1 MSKGAEST
9 DQHVFGNARQARSA
23 TMNDVASS
31 DAHIRLGMFEAA
43 CDILA
48 AAVIVYDK
56 NDSLVF
62 ASRQVLRYFPIP
74 ADALKPG
81 ARLRDVLGAIFDSGM
96 RYGLAPDQRHR
107 AVNREEW
114 ISAQI
119 SAHWREQY
127 DAIERLSR
135 DRWIHFRKRRLP
147 NGYNV
152 TTLVDVSEQKKQ
164 EEQWRLDLERIALT
178 EEILETL
185 PSPIVIK
192 DRNLTYIAA
201 NAAFCA
207 IYDVDADSIVGR
219 SIWSLADAESAE
231 RIETTDRSVLETGEP
246 HVLAEHIVRAD
257 GSDLYVITRKYRI
270 GASGHYA
277 LVTVMEDVSALVS
290 GEQPMTD
297 ADDALLRVPGGFV
310 EAQNCFDPVRD
321 AERRLLLDQLNPDE
335 LRALA
340 GRRVLLVTPNPHI
353 EDILLAEFKARGAD
367 CCAVT
372 SVREH
377 DAFLALA
384 AEEGLAIDLVIVDDN
399 LSGHEAILENG
410 QGIAVRPI
418 APDGIGPDFMRTL
431 VEEHELL
438 SDEGSPLGDI
448 VTPVGF
454 SDDWYIATDIS
465 TMLPA
470 AVGDVE
476 VLVAEDNQINQF
488 VFSQILE
495 GMGVSHRIAE
505 NGEEAVMLWRK
516 HQPRLVL
523 MDISMPVMNGIDA
536 ALEIR
541 EAEKGTG
548 TRTPIVAVTAQAL
561 NVDMQNCMD
570 AGMDDYI
577 TKPVSPDMIEAIY
590 RRYAAEKPQKS
601 VA

>member
-1 MSKGAEST
+1 
-9 DQHVFGNARQARSA
+9 
-23 TMNDVASS
+23 MNDVASS

-56 NDSLVF
+56 NDCLVF

-74 ADALKPG
+74 ADMLKPG
-81 ARLRDVLGAIFDSGM
+81 TRLRDVMGAIFDSGV

-127 DAIERLSR
+127 DAIERLGR

-147 NGYNV
+147 SGYNV

-185 PSPIVIK
+185 PSPVVIK

-201 NAAFCA
+201 NSAFCA
-207 IYDVDADSIVGR
+207 IYDVNADSIVGR

-231 RIETTDRSVLETGEP
+231 RIERTDRTVLETGET
-246 HVLAEHIVRAD
+246 HRVAEHIVRAD
-257 GSDLYVITRKYRI
+257 GSDLYVITCKYRI
-270 GASGHYA
+270 GAPGHHA
-277 LVTVMEDVSALVS
+277 LVTVMEDVSALVP
-290 GEQPMTD
+290 GEGMMSD
-297 ADDALLRVPGGFV
+297 VDDALLRVPGGFV

-321 AERRLLLDQLNPDE
+321 AERRLLLDQMNPDE
-335 LRALA
+335 LRAVS
-340 GRRVLLVTPNPHI
+340 GRRILLATPNPHI
-353 EDILLAEFKARGAD
+353 EDILVAEFKARGAD
-367 CCAVT
+367 CCAVR
-372 SVREH
+372 SVQEH
-377 DAFLALA
+377 DAFLTFA
-384 AEEGLAIDLVIVDDN
+384 AGRGLAVDLVVVDDN
-399 LSGHEAILENG
+399 LADHETILENG
-410 QGIAVRPI
+410 HGIAVRVI

-465 TMLPA
+465 AMLPA
-470 AVGDVE
+470 AVGDLE

-523 MDISMPVMNGIDA
+523 MDIAMPVMNGIDA
-536 ALEIR
+536 AMEIR
-541 EAEKGTG
+541 EAEKLTG
-548 TRTPIVAVTAQAL
+548 THTPIVAVTAQAL

-590 RRYAAEKPQKS
+590 RRYAAERPEKS

>member
-1 MSKGAEST
+1 
-9 DQHVFGNARQARSA
+9 
-23 TMNDVASS
+23 MNDVASP

-56 NDSLVF
+56 DDRLVF

-74 ADALKPG
+74 AETLTPG
-81 ARLRDVLGAIFDSGM
+81 TRLRDVLGAIFDSGV
-96 RYGLAPDQRHR
+96 RYGIAPEQRGK
-107 AVNREEW
+107 AINREEW
-114 ISAQI
+114 ISTRI
-119 SAHWREQY
+119 SAHWRELH
-127 DAIERLSR
+127 DAVERLGR

-147 NGYNV
+147 NGYNI

-185 PSPIVIK
+185 PSPMVIK
-192 DRNLTYIAA
+192 DRNLTYIAV
-201 NAAFCA
+201 NKAFCA
-207 IYDVDADSIVGR
+207 IYDTGADGILGR
-219 SIWSLADAESAE
+219 SIWALADAESAG
-231 RIETTDRSVLETGEP
+231 RIEASDRDVLETGEP
-246 HVLAEHIVRAD
+246 YALAEHIVRAD
-257 GSDLYVITRKYRI
+257 GSDLYVMTRKYRI
-270 GASGHYA
+270 GAPGHHA
-277 LVTVMEDVSALVS
+277 IVTVMEDVSAFVS
-290 GEQPMTD
+290 GERAMTD
-297 ADDALLRVPGGFV
+297 DGDALLRVPGGFV

-321 AERRLLLDQLNPDE
+321 AERRLLLDQLNPEDV
-335 LRALA
+335 RAVA
-340 GRRVLLVTPNPHI
+340 GKRVLVVTPNARI
-353 EDILLAEFKARGAD
+353 EDILVGEFKVRGAD
-367 CCAVT
+367 CCAVK
-372 SVREH
+372 SVHEH

-384 AEEGLAIDLVIVDDN
+384 QKRGLSVDLVVIDDN
-399 LSGHEAILENG
+399 LPGHGSLHEGASGIPTRL
-410 QGIAVRPI
+410 IT
-418 APDGIGPDFMRTL
+418 PDGIGPDFMRAL

-438 SDEGSPLGDI
+438 SENGSPLGDI
-448 VTPVGF
+448 VTPVSL
-454 SDDWYIATDIS
+454 SDDWYIATDIT

-495 GMGVSHRIAE
+495 GMGISHRIAE

-536 ALEIR
+536 AIEIR
-541 EAEKGTG
+541 EAEKLTG
-548 TRTPIVAVTAQAL
+548 THTPIVAVTAQAL

-577 TKPVSPDMIEAIY
+577 TKPVSPDMIEMIY
-590 RRYAAEKPQKS
+590 RRYAAAQPEKS